1 MHRIAITLALVAA
14 AALAAPAAAGP
25 SVTYKGQARSTDSDF
40 RYGKVRIVVRD
51 RRVTRI
57 VIESVTTTGCGG
69 FMNVVFAPSDRDLQ
83 IVSGSVRVRNGRF
96 AVKYRPTKDVEDQ
109 TTEIR
114 ARITSRS
121 ATGTFESGD
130 LCVNAGRFTARR

>member
-1 MHRIAITLALVAA
+1 MHRIAIVLALLSAG
-14 AALAAPAAAGP
+14 ALAAPAAAGP
-25 SVTYKGQARSTDSDF
+25 SVTYKGQARSLKSDF
-40 RYGKVRIVVRD
+40 RYGKVRVTVRD
-51 RRVTRI
+51 KKVTRI
-57 VIESVTTTGCGG
+57 LIESVTTTGCGG
-69 FMNVVFAPSDRDLQ
+69 FMSVVFAPSDPDLQ
-83 IVSGSVRVRNGRF
+83 IVSGSARIRNGRL

-130 LCVNAGRFTARR
+130 LCENAGRFTAKR